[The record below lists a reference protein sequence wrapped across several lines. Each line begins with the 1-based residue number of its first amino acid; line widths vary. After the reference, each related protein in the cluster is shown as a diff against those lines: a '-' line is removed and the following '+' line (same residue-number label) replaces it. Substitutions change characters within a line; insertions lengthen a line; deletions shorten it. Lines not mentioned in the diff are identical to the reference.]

1 MSCAL
6 QTGKGVERGGKKQ
19 FCKMCTLTLTLSLSL
34 SAVHCTVRS
43 TCDTVH
49 TPRIQTL
56 DVRQTAVREWNT
68 SKWNERECALIL
80 ITSSRFSVISFKCFF
95 TATPTCAQP
104 HTRLFASL
112 SRCGLEQTFPVFCA
126 SDPNPFWPQPSIY
139 TSLPNFIPSL
149 QTRIYAE
156 NCVCKSL
163 PAHFLKMVI
172 GMDG

>member
-1 MSCAL
+1 MQGKQETIL
-6 QTGKGVERGGKKQ
+6 QNVHTHPA
-19 FCKMCTLTLTLSLSL
+19 SLAL

-43 TCDTVH
+43 RCDTVH

-56 DVRQTAVREWNT
+56 DVRQTVVREWNI

-80 ITSSRFSVISFKCFF
+80 ITSSRLSAISFKCFF

-104 HTRLFASL
+104 HTWLFASL

-126 SDPNPFWPQPSIY
+126 SEPNPFWPQPSP
-139 TSLPNFIPSL
+139 PNFIPSL

-156 NCVCKSL
+156 NCVLKSL

-172 GMDG
+172 EMDG